1 MSGKAAAASEA
12 GVKPWRKRIRWD
24 WFFLLASIPAFVVLT
39 VLFREDK
46 GAKAAHVSWEY
57 FKEMAIILPAVL
69 IIMGLVTVW
78 VERDLIVRF
87 LGEGSGLTG
96 IVLSFI
102 LGSIPMGPLYI
113 AFPLAYVLLKK
124 GARVA
129 NVVIFLSAWACIK
142 LPIELVEFQ
151 FMGWKFALTRYVST
165 LVVVAAMSLA
175 LEKLFFARGWE
186 VAEEAEE
193 HAEVSEEEVMEELV
207 EELAEEG
214 PREELVEELAE
225 EIEEIEEIEKN
236 EEMEKD

>member
-24 WFFLLASIPAFVVLT
+24 WAFLLASIPAFVVLT
-39 VLFREDK
+39 VLFREDE

-165 LVVVAAMSLA
+165 LVVVAMSLA
-175 LEKLFFARGWE
+175 VEKLFFARGWE

-193 HAEVSEEEVMEELV
+193 HAEVPEEKVV
-207 EELAEEG
+207 EELAD
-214 PREELVEELAE
+214 
-225 EIEEIEEIEKN
+225 EIEEIEEKRR
-236 EEMEKD
+236 

>member
-24 WFFLLASIPAFVVLT
+24 WVFLLASTPAFVVLT

-46 GAKAAHVSWEY
+46 GAKAAQVSWEY

-151 FMGWKFALTRYVST
+151 FMGWKFALARYVST
-165 LVVVAAMSLA
+165 LVVVVAMSLA
-175 LEKLFFARGWE
+175 VEKLFFARGWE
-186 VAEEAEE
+186 GER
-193 HAEVSEEEVMEELV
+193 EEERLESPEEQPAEELV

-225 EIEEIEEIEKN
+225 EIEKI

>member
-12 GVKPWRKRIRWD
+12 GVKPWRKRMRWD
-24 WFFLLASIPAFVVLT
+24 WAFLLASIPAFVVLT
-39 VLFREDK
+39 VLFREDE

-165 LVVVAAMSLA
+165 LVVVAMSLA
-175 LEKLFFARGWE
+175 VEKLFFARGWE

-193 HAEVSEEEVMEELV
+193 HAEVPEEKVV
-207 EELAEEG
+207 EELAD
-214 PREELVEELAE
+214 
-225 EIEEIEEIEKN
+225 EIEEIEEKRR
-236 EEMEKD
+236 